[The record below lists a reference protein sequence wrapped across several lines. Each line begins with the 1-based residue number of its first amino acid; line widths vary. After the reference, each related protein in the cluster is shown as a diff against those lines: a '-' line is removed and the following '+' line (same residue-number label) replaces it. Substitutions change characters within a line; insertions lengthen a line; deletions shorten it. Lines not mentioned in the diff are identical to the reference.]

1 MLLPFPEYQLILRG
15 LTEMSYKAANE
26 TYFEQA
32 REIPCSFNFGIAFS
46 YSLIWLY
53 SLGIKIPSYGFLL
66 LHHRRAFCHCPFF
79 MDRCTPKGAFDKLS
93 HNGPSVICTVS
104 FTGYIIAYEIFR
116 VKAKYATN
124 SIGDGY

>member
-1 MLLPFPEYQLILRG
+1 
-15 LTEMSYKAANE
+15 MSYKAANE

-93 HNGPSVICTVS
+93 HNSPSVLGIVFFDACR
-104 FTGYIIAYEIFR
+104 IIYVI
-116 VKAKYATN
+116 
-124 SIGDGY
+124 

>member
-1 MLLPFPEYQLILRG
+1 MMLLPFPEYQLILRG

-66 LHHRRAFCHCPFF
+66 LHHRRAL
-79 MDRCTPKGAFDKLS
+79 LS
-93 HNGPSVICTVS
+93 LSVFYGSVHPEGC
-104 FTGYIIAYEIFR
+104 F
-116 VKAKYATN
+116 
-124 SIGDGY
+124 